1 MENQIIAIVTL
12 QKEKIGGGAP
22 IFVVDTADDLQK
34 VAFTLEKILDGMV
47 HEITGETLVIVRHR

>member
-1 MENQIIAIVTL
+1 MAVITL

-34 VAFTLEKILDGMV
+34 VAFTLEKILNGMV